1 MAGAELRVELGAW
14 EALRA
19 EAAAIRTTVFVHEQ
33 HVPAEL
39 ELDEHDAVSV
49 HALAREAGG
58 RAIGTGR
65 LLPDGHI
72 GRMAVLRDGRGR
84 GTGTA
89 LLRALMREARRRG
102 LAEVVLNAQVTAVP
116 FYERHGFRTEGLPY
130 DDAGIEHITMRRRL
144 DGVGD

>member
-1 MAGAELRVELGAW
+1 MGGAELRVELGAW
-14 EALRA
+14 EAVRA
-19 EAAAIRTTVFVHEQ
+19 EAAAIRTVVFVDEQ
-33 HVPAEL
+33 RVPAEL

-49 HALAREAGG
+49 HALAREPGG

-72 GRMAVLRDGRGR
+72 GRMAVLREGRGR
-84 GTGTA
+84 GAGTA
-89 LLRALMREARRRG
+89 LLLALMREARGRG

-116 FYERHGFRTEGLPY
+116 FYERHGFRTEGQPY

-144 DGVGD
+144 DGIG